1 MDITDN
7 GFKGA
12 LRLMHSILEL
22 PFTMKLSPKK
32 RYNPLNIFEKTRS
45 GVSDNDYELT
55 PQCESVLDNREY
67 VHLPHIELV
76 REGIVPS
83 VQEEFGIM
91 YDMKRRRILF
101 PHRHWSSGELLG
113 VFGRTTNELWDI
125 LGIPKYFGVIPY
137 SKSLNLY
144 GLYENYKDIQR
155 LGYVVVVEGEKSPMK
170 GKSLGYPNLV
180 ALGGHE
186 LSDEQVKILIGL
198 NVDIVFALDNDL
210 DEQISKDMCKKFKG
224 IRNAYYLYDNHGLL
238 GEKDSPI
245 DCGRKRFDYLLK
257 YKKKGA

>member
-32 RYNPLNIFEKTRS
+32 RYNPLNIFEKARS

-91 YDMKRRRILF
+91 YDMKRKRILF

-113 VFGRTTNELWDI
+113 VFGRTDR
-125 LGIPKYFGVIPY
+125 
-137 SKSLNLY
+137 KS
-144 GLYENYKDIQR
+144 
-155 LGYVVVVEGEKSPMK
+155 VV
-170 GKSLGYPNLV
+170 
-180 ALGGHE
+180 
-186 LSDEQVKILIGL
+186 
-198 NVDIVFALDNDL
+198 
-210 DEQISKDMCKKFKG
+210 
-224 IRNAYYLYDNHGLL
+224 
-238 GEKDSPI
+238 
-245 DCGRKRFDYLLK
+245 
-257 YKKKGA
+257 